1 MILKICFKKTF
12 AVLLTGCSVFAAT
25 GRAEAQTAESPHFVN
40 LELKDLS
47 QFEKTAE
54 PWKVAGDISFDLSD
68 ARKVNLEK
76 GKGILAYMPDPKQ
89 DGALSTVFRHQ
100 DILLEFSFMLA
111 KGSTAGVY
119 LLGQYGIELSDAWS
133 EGAQTSTCG
142 AILINSGSAR
152 MQPRMNVCRAPGLWQ
167 KMQVFFKAPRP
178 GDDKKPS
185 GAVFAKIV
193 LNGVVIHENI
203 ILEAL
208 QAAATSGPVVF
219 KAGSP
224 VGFKDIRYV
233 SFKSADEM
241 DALLSLAGTGNTRDR
256 QIVIAPS
263 QKTIVQRC
271 FIEYDQKKRT
281 FCAAVGGP
289 EKIHY
294 AMDLSQAAMV
304 NFWKG
309 DFIDA
314 TSMWTDR
321 GEYQIAEPL
330 GSKIETTPAPPFA
343 VLSDSRERWP
353 EKQSDHFKFNG
364 YSLDQNGRPT
374 FDYTLDGIHIQ
385 DRIVPA
391 EGSRSLNRTLTVV
404 SNQAAK
410 VLWYR
415 LAEGSNIRAVG
426 DNLFTVD
433 DNSYYIKLVSDK
445 KVKPVIRDSAG
456 KKELIV
462 PGGPSAGALTY
473 SIIW

>member
-54 PWKVAGDISFDLSD
+54 PWKVAGNVAFDLSD

-76 GKGILAYMPDPKQ
+76 GKGILAYMPDGKQ
-89 DGALSTVFRHQ
+89 NGALSTTFRHQ

-133 EGAQTSTCG
+133 EGAQTGTCG

-167 KMQVFFKAPRP
+167 KMQVFFKAPKQ
-178 GDDKKPS
+178 GDKKRS
-185 GAVFAKIV
+185 QAVFAKIV

-203 ILEAL
+203 MMEAP
-208 QAAATSGPVVF
+208 QAVATSGPVVF

-233 SFKSADEM
+233 NFKSTDEM
-241 DALLSLAGTGNTRDR
+241 DALLRPGRQENTRDR

-330 GSKIETTPAPPFA
+330 GSKIETAPTPPFA
-343 VLSDSRERWP
+343 VLSDSQERWP
-353 EKQSDHFKFNG
+353 EKQNDHFKFNG

-374 FDYTLDGIHIQ
+374 FDYILEGIHIQ

-391 EGSRSLNRTLTVV
+391 EGSLTRTLTVV
-404 SNQAAK
+404 SNQLSKA
-410 VLWYR
+410 LWYR
-415 LAEGSNIRAVG
+415 LAEGNNIRAVG

-433 DNSYYIKLVSDK
+433 DNSYYIRLVSDK

-473 SIIW
+473 SIVW